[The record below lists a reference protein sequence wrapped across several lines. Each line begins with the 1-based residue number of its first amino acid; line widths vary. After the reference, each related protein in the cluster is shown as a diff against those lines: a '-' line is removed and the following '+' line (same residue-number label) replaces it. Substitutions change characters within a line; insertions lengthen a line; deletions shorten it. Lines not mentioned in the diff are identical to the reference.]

1 MLPKHICLQCIYHI
15 EKACEIKQKCIDADG
30 ILRQQLKDE
39 HPVIKTEP
47 QSEELILDA
56 IKQEEINFTDYPMLT
71 EEDNESDAEK
81 SHDESSQEFQK
92 R

>member
-56 IKQEEINFTDYPMLT
+56 IKQEIHFTDYPMLA
-71 EEDNESDAEK
+71 EENNDSDAEK
-81 SHDESSQEFQK
+81 SNEESSREFQK

>member
-30 ILRQQLKDE
+30 ILRQQLIDAN
-39 HPVIKTEP
+39 PVIKTEP
-47 QSEELILDA
+47 PNEELILET
-56 IKQEEINFTDYPMLT
+56 IKQEDINFTDYPML
-71 EEDNESDAEK
+71 EEENNETDAEN
-81 SHDESSQEFQK
+81 SHHESLKEFQK

>member
-39 HPVIKTEP
+39 LPVIKTEP
-47 QSEELILDA
+47 QSEELLLDA
-56 IKQEEINFTDYPMLT
+56 IKQEEMHFTEYPMLA
-71 EEDNESDAEK
+71 EENNESDGEK
-81 SHDESSQEFQK
+81 SNEELLKEFQK

>member
-1 MLPKHICLQCIYHI
+1 MLPKHICLQCIHHI

-39 HPVIKTEP
+39 LPVIKTEP
-47 QSEELILDA
+47 QSEELILDT
-56 IKQEEINFTDYPMLT
+56 IKQEEINFTDYPMLA
-71 EEDNESDAEK
+71 EQDNESDAEK
-81 SHDESSQEFQK
+81 SHEVSLKEFK